1 MKVYVDIDETICEYP
16 NERKYELAEPIPER
30 IAQINKLY
38 DAGHE
43 IYYWTA
49 RGTTTG
55 IDWEDLTKKQFERW
69 GVKYHGLFLKKPQ
82 YDIFIDDKSIQ
93 SERFFKTMLDNT
105 PAVIRNPK
113 SVFDAENK

>member
-16 NERKYELAEPIPER
+16 NERKYELAQPIPER
-30 IAQINKLY
+30 IAMVNQLY

-55 IDWEDLTKKQFERW
+55 IDWEELTKKQFKDW

-82 YDIFIDDKSIQ
+82 YDLFIDDKTIQ
-93 SERFFKTMLDNT
+93 SERFFKTMMKNT
-105 PAVIRNPK
+105 ASTITNPTN
-113 SVFDAENK
+113 VFNEDGK